1 VSHLFRET
9 AIGTALLKSL
19 LHPGFLIN
27 LVLCEAKKI
36 LLGLSFIKAQ
46 AIADDYYT
54 VGEAKN
60 QSVKLLIILISLFIS
75 KD

>member
-1 VSHLFRET
+1 VRQ
-9 AIGTALLKSL
+9 
-19 LHPGFLIN
+19 
-27 LVLCEAKKI
+27 KKI
-36 LLGLSFIKAQ
+36 LLALRFTQAQ
-46 AIADDYYT
+46 AVADGYYQ

>member
-1 VSHLFRET
+1 M
-9 AIGTALLKSL
+9 
-19 LHPGFLIN
+19 N
-27 LVLCEAKKI
+27 LVLSEAKKF
-36 LLGLSFIKAQ
+36 LLALSFIKAK
-46 AIADDYYT
+46 AVADGYYQ

>member
-1 VSHLFRET
+1 VRQ
-9 AIGTALLKSL
+9 
-19 LHPGFLIN
+19 
-27 LVLCEAKKI
+27 KKI

-46 AIADDYYT
+46 AVADDYYQ

-60 QSVKLLIILISLFIS
+60 QSVKLLIILISLLIS